1 MVASW
6 AESEPRIIASL
17 CNWCAYAAADLAGAM
32 RIQYP
37 LNLRVVRLMC
47 SGAVDPVL
55 VLKPLFDGADGV
67 LIRGCHR
74 YDCHYQENSYQAQRR
89 VTALKESLKGVGV
102 DRDWVWLRWIAGGEE
117 IPKRGQE

>member
-1 MVASW
+1 
-6 AESEPRIIASL
+6 
-17 CNWCAYAAADLAGAM
+17 M

-47 SGAVDPVL
+47 SGAVDPVH

-67 LIRGCHR
+67 LIRGCHP

-89 VTALKESLKGVGV
+89 VTALKEILKGVGV